1 MLHTATYE
9 NKISEFL
16 RKKHKYMSPLV
27 QNSLMDLMSQ
37 QIVRQIIKSVNEEKF
52 YCIMVDETADI
63 SNKEQMVL
71 CLRLDRLIV
80 SNDTLGVQA
89 ICTSFSEP

>member
-16 RKKHKYMSPLV
+16 RKKHKYMSPMV

-37 QIVRQIIKSVNEEKF
+37 QIVRKIIKDVNEGKF

-71 CLRLDRLIV
+71 CLRLDHLFV
-80 SNDTLGVQA
+80 SNGTLGVQA